1 LIKTIGVVTVGR
13 SDYGIYLPILKRISA
28 EPDLRLLLYVGGM
41 HFSPEFGST
50 VQVIEADGFEIAER
64 VEMSTASDRPED
76 IAKSMGRGTIGFA
89 EAYTRSRPDILLV
102 LGDRFEMHSAVVAAL
117 PLRIPVAHIHGGELS
132 EGAID
137 DALRHSITKLS
148 HLHFVSAAAHA
159 ERVIQMGEEP
169 WRVIV
174 SGAPALDNLNAIDL
188 PSRAQL
194 SETYGLPEEESFL
207 LVTYHPVTLEHEK
220 TGYQMTELFQ
230 ALDETG
236 ATVVFTYPNADTGSR
251 AIIDAIHQYEAG
263 NNRVH
268 VMVNLGTQAYF
279 SMMKHAAA
287 MVGNSSSGIIEAAS
301 FKLPVV
307 NIGNRQKGRLRAG
320 NVIDVGYSHQE
331 IAAGIKRAITADFRE
346 GLADLVNPYGDGS
359 AAEKIVARLRAV
371 ELNDGL
377 LIKHFHEM

>member
-1 LIKTIGVVTVGR
+1 MIKTIGVVTVGR

-41 HFSPEFGST
+41 HLSPEFGST

-64 VEMSTASDRPED
+64 VEMAPASDRPED

-159 ERVIQMGEEP
+159 QRVIQMGEEP
-169 WRVIV
+169 WRVII
-174 SGAPALDNLNAIDL
+174 SGAPALDNLNTINL
-188 PSRAQL
+188 LSRAQL
-194 SETYGLPEEESFL
+194 SKDYGLSEEESFL

-220 TGYQMTELFQ
+220 TGEHMTELFQ

-251 AIIDAIHQYEAG
+251 AIIDAIHQYKAG
-263 NNRVH
+263 NSRAH

-320 NVIDVGYSHQE
+320 NVIDVGYSQQE
-331 IAAGIKRAITADFRE
+331 IAASIKRAITADFRQ

-371 ELNDGL
+371 ELNDRL